1 MDLPHGFGGHTTVW
15 LEICTDLV
23 RDLLQGSGEQNGENL
38 HALCLCL
45 SVYGILQRRSQNSG
59 RRKDGNFLGRAVA
72 GFTR

>member
-45 SVYGILQRRSQNSG
+45 SVRHSAEKVAKQRAPQ
-59 RRKDGNFLGRAVA
+59 
-72 GFTR
+72 TW